1 MAVARPLASRGV
13 RPNTLTYL
21 TLLFALL
28 AFLILLTLQN
38 QPLYGVMVFLLGFFD
53 GVDGAV
59 ARLANKSS
67 IQGAFTD
74 SVIDKIAEF
83 LILFTIM
90 LSYPTESIL
99 QIPLSVWIVL
109 CVIGWILTSYTR
121 ARAENLGVTDLD
133 VGLGARSERLFTLV
147 VFSVVGLLM
156 MGVIV
161 VTMMG
166 LLTAA
171 YRFRHYTN
179 ELTQMGIATGA

>member
-21 TLLFALL
+21 TLLFAFL
-28 AFLILLTLQN
+28 AFLVLLVSQN

-59 ARLANKSS
+59 ARLTNKSS

-74 SVIDKIAEF
+74 SVIDKVAEF
-83 LILFTIM
+83 LVLFAIM
-90 LSYPTESIL
+90 LAYPMESIL
-99 QIPLSVWIVL
+99 QIPISIWIVF
-109 CVIGWILTSYTR
+109 CVLGWILTSYTR
-121 ARAENLGVTDLD
+121 SRAENLGVSDLD

-147 VFSVVGLLM
+147 ILSIVGLLM
-156 MGVIV
+156 VGVVV
-161 VTMMG
+161 VTIMG

-171 YRFRHYTN
+171 YRFYHYTN
-179 ELTQMGIATGA
+179 ELTKLGTDTDV